1 MASADNI
8 NGSSVTKDE
17 HDRLSPISRWADRM
31 LTDFQLNPEKLH
43 DAIFWYFMFSPTLI
57 FLFSPILVLYIM
69 QIQSI
74 QRHTNPFYWILY
86 LIITFTCF
94 HFEIYTVILYQVC
107 LAIDIFKLIIS
118 PVGIS
123 GVYYY
128 L

>member
-1 MASADNI
+1 MTLNDI
-8 NGSSVTKDE
+8 NESSVSEDE
-17 HDRLSPISRWADRM
+17 NDRISPISRWAERM
-31 LTDFQLNPEKLH
+31 LTDFQLDPEKLN

-57 FLFSPILVLYIM
+57 FLFSPVLSLFIM
-69 QIQSI
+69 QIQCI

-86 LIITFTCF
+86 LIFAFACL
-94 HFEIYTVILYQVC
+94 HFEIYTVILYQIC